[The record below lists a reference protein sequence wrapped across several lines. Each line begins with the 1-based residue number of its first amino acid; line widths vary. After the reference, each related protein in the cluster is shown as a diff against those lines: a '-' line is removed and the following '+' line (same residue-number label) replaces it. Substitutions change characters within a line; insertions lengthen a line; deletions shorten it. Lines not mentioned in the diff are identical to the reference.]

1 MREARRMKRAR
12 TVAPL
17 VLSALGTLAGCTGS
31 FGDRV
36 QEQFAQSV
44 AAGPATAVRVNNVA
58 GEIRIRAW
66 HESRVDVKATKYGN
80 DMEDLRS
87 IAIVVRSGADG
98 ISIST
103 NYTGGS
109 HSGGVRYVISVP
121 AAAPIDISNI
131 AGTVDITGVRGNVT
145 VQTQAGTIDADVGRV
160 DGNRAIDLSATT
172 GTIRLTVASDSSATV
187 RAASTVGAFSSNLP
201 NIAETRENIVGSR
214 AEGRIGSG
222 SATIHLSTT
231 TGAIALKERV

>member
-1 MREARRMKRAR
+1 MAAL
-12 TVAPL
+12 A
-17 VLSALGTLAGCTGS
+17 LSGCGALAACSGS

-44 AAGPATAVRVNNVA
+44 AAGPATAVHVNNVA
-58 GEIRIRAW
+58 GEIRIRGW
-66 HESRVDVKATKYGN
+66 HQPRVDVKATKYGN

-87 IAIVVRSGADG
+87 IAIVVRTGAGG

-103 NYTGGS
+103 NYTGSS
-109 HSGGVRYVISVP
+109 HNGGVRYVISVP
-121 AAAPIDISNI
+121 AAAPIDVSNI
-131 AGTVDITGVRGNVT
+131 AGTVDISGARGNVT

-160 DGNRAIDLSATT
+160 DGSRAIDLSATT
-172 GTIRLTVASDSSATV
+172 GTIRLAVASDSSATV
-187 RAASTVGAFSSNLP
+187 SSTSTVGAFSSNFP
-201 NIAETRENIVGSR
+201 NIAETRENVVGSR

-231 TGAIALKERV
+231 TGAITLRDRI